1 MKALLKSIIEPL
13 IQHPEDLTIEEER
26 KGREV
31 VLTVNAHPDDIGRV
45 IGRGGKRA
53 QSGPG
58 NRRPKARWTIAASRS
73 TSSHETTLS
82 IDWRVFRPHGVN
94 GELLIKSLG
103 DDDTLSTGAFVL
115 CHGRLWHKTFVVSPI
130 KVSAVH
136 TARLL

>member
-53 QSGPG
+53 QAVRAIMMAKGAMD
-58 NRRPKARWTIAASRS
+58 NRRVTVDIES
-73 TSSHETTLS
+73 
-82 IDWRVFRPHGVN
+82 
-94 GELLIKSLG
+94 
-103 DDDTLSTGAFVL
+103 
-115 CHGRLWHKTFVVSPI
+115 
-130 KVSAVH
+130 
-136 TARLL
+136 